1 MDGTA
6 DVDIYQDEPAVVI
19 DDVSMTFRTR
29 STKKGGRLGNSS
41 VDVQAL
47 KNVSMVVGRGESVGI
62 MGKNGSGKST
72 LLKILAGQLPPTS
85 GSVYATSTPILL
97 GVNAALMPELSG
109 DQNIWLGCLAMG
121 MTKKRIRDKY
131 DSIVELSGLG
141 DAIYLPM
148 KSYSSGM
155 GSRLRF
161 AIGAAVNPE
170 ILIIDEALNAGD
182 DQFKD
187 KTKKKMHEL
196 LGQAGCVFLVSHSI
210 PTITELCNRV
220 IWIDAGEVIRDG
232 PPADVVKWYRM
243 YMKAL
248 ASGDRLAAAK
258 VRRRIVRDHQR
269 VIIEDRFSGRR
280 KLTS

>member
-1 MDGTA
+1 MAVTA
-6 DVDIYQDEPAVVI
+6 DVDIYLDEPAVVI

-29 STKKGGRLGNSS
+29 TTKKGNGLGSSS
-41 VDVQAL
+41 VDVHAL
-47 KNVSMVVGRGESVGI
+47 KNISMVVGRGESVGI

-85 GSVYATSTPILL
+85 GFVYAASTPVLL
-97 GVNAALMPELSG
+97 GVNAALMPDLSG

-121 MTKKRIRDKY
+121 MTRKQIRDKY
-131 DSIVELSGLG
+131 VSIVELSGLE

-161 AIGAAVNPE
+161 AIGAAVDPE
-170 ILIIDEALNAGD
+170 ILIIDEALSTGD

-210 PTITELCNRV
+210 PTITDLCSRA
-220 IWIDAGEVIRDG
+220 IWIDEGEVIRDG
-232 PPADVVKWYRM
+232 PPSDVVKWYRM

-258 VRRRIVRDHQR
+258 VRRRIVNDHHR
-269 VIIEDRFSGRR
+269 VIIENRSSGRR